1 MTQDAS
7 TVEICGALKNIV
19 ACGAGF
25 ADGLG
30 LGDNSKAAIIRLG
43 KEREGTSC
51 VEDGQLRR
59 DVPRH
64 RRRFSTLANENF
76 LHD

>member
-1 MTQDAS
+1 MSYLISCHIFAQTPNFRIVVTQDAA

-30 LGDNSKAAIIRLG
+30 LGDNTKAAIIRLG
-43 KEREGTSC
+43 KFNRVKRYAFG
-51 VEDGQLRR
+51 GMQR
-59 DVPRH
+59 
-64 RRRFSTLANENF
+64 
-76 LHD
+76 